1 MKYTYILILIIIVFS
16 CKTKNK
22 QESENQNIKIDNPE
36 LIEICKNDQND
47 RKNYNIT
54 WLEIVKK
61 DSLRRKRVD
70 IILNSNKIKT
80 AKDYMNAA
88 MVFKRGNDSINFLKT
103 ITLMKEAIKLDST
116 INKLPLA
123 EITDRY
129 LLSIGDP
136 QIYGTQFYKEAYNKP
151 WVLAKI
157 DTTKITDKERVQFG
171 VETLEKLRDK
181 LKHMNGV
188 DHKHDH

>member
-22 QESENQNIKIDNPE
+22 QEFENQNIKIDNPE
-36 LIEICKNDQND
+36 LIEIYKNGQND
-47 RKNYNIT
+47 RKDYNIT
-54 WLEIVKK
+54 WQQIIKRE
-61 DSLRRKRVD
+61 SHRRKRVD
-70 IILNSNKIKT
+70 KLLDSNKIKT
-80 AKDYMNAA
+80 ANDYMNAA
-88 MVFKRGNDSINFLKT
+88 MIFKRGNDSISYLKT
-103 ITLMKEAIKLDST
+103 ISLMKKAIKLDNT
-116 INKLPLA
+116 VNKFLLA

-129 LLSIGDP
+129 LLSIGDS

-171 VETLEKLRDK
+171 VETLEQLRDK
-181 LKHMNGV
+181 LKHMNGEN
-188 DHKHDH
+188 HKHDH